1 MTPEL
6 TEVCL
11 CKLLNP
17 FPEVNKSVFQ
27 GVKGHSRAVVVKPTQ
42 SKAFLYSNQRLAQIK
57 VSKSEKRAQ
66 KKVLMC
72 PRASAVPCCHGDWR
86 GAAVRWGR
94 GCFQCSARCR
104 RCGCCPR
111 CRCSRRCFCLQLQT
125 KNTTMNKPASHH
137 QRTSGWRKLGEMGGG
152 GRDAWEHSCRHESDR
167 EAARATST

>member
-1 MTPEL
+1 M
-6 TEVCL
+6 
-11 CKLLNP
+11 
-17 FPEVNKSVFQ
+17 FQ
-27 GVKGHSRAVVVKPTQ
+27 GVKGHSGAVVVKPTQ
-42 SKAFLYSNQRLAQIK
+42 SKHFCIQIRDSPRLK
-57 VSKSEKRAQ
+57 FPNLRNGLK

-72 PRASAVPCCHGDWR
+72 PRASAVPCYHGDWR

-94 GCFQCSARCR
+94 GCSQCSARCR

-152 GRDAWEHSCRHESDR
+152 GRDAWKHSCRHESDR